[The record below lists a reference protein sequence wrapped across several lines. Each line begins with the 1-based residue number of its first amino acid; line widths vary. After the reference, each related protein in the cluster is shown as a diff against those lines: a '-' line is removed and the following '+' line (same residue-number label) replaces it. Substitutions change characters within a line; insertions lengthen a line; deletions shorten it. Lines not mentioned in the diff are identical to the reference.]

1 MFARSSS
8 KWRPRMN
15 PTLVEQR
22 NSDVLRASILD
33 RLIAGESGAGARGV
47 YEYIG
52 VRELR
57 DSIARD
63 LEWLLNTK
71 HTQSMDL
78 DRFPEA
84 KNSILTYGVPDFS
97 TYSWRSA
104 ADARAIARILEETIR
119 RFEPRLLPRSI
130 KVEVLPASN
139 VDQFTIGFRISAILN
154 VDPIR
159 EAVDFDTAID
169 FESTA
174 VHVKGGG

>member
-1 MFARSSS
+1 MADRHG
-8 KWRPRMN
+8 
-15 PTLVEQR
+15 
-22 NSDVLRASILD
+22 DDALRQSVLD
-33 RLIAGESGAGARGV
+33 RLIAGESGAGARDV

-63 LEWLLNTK
+63 LEWLLNSKFTEFL
-71 HTQSMDL
+71 DL
-78 DRFPEA
+78 DQFPEA

-97 TYSWRSA
+97 SYSWRSSS
-104 ADARAIARILEETIR
+104 DALAISRILEETIR

-130 KVEVLPASN
+130 RVEAQENNEIDNFSL
-139 VDQFTIGFRISAILN
+139 GFRIHAILD

-159 EAVDFDTAID
+159 ESVSFDTAID

-174 VHVKGGG
+174 VHVKGGDF

>member
-1 MFARSSS
+1 MS
-8 KWRPRMN
+8 RPLASR
-15 PTLVEQR
+15 P
-22 NSDVLRASILD
+22 NSDTLRQSVMD
-33 RLIAGESGAGARGV
+33 RLIAGETGAGSRGV

-63 LEWLLNTK
+63 LEWLLNSKFTEFLELEK
-71 HTQSMDL
+71 
-78 DRFPEA
+78 FPEA

-97 TYSWRSA
+97 TFSWRSSGDA
-104 ADARAIARILEETIR
+104 ALIARTLEETIR

-130 KVEVLPASN
+130 RVEPLPN
-139 VDQFTIGFRISAILN
+139 GDIDDFTLGFRINAVLN

-159 EAVDFDTAID
+159 ESVSFDTAID

-174 VHVKGGG
+174 VHVKGGDF